1 MASRVYVLLD
11 ILENRAAATIQNLLN
26 TEGVVA
32 IEPLEGHPNYLLI
45 IEAPDREKLVESM
58 MPALSL
64 LERVTKDLRLLLIR
78 ENYPPSSV
86 LNTGN
91 LEPLSTPRPV
101 SVTPRVPVNSLV
113 S

>member
-1 MASRVYVLLD
+1 MTSRVYVLLD
-11 ILENRAAATIQNLLN
+11 ILENQAAATIQNLQR

-32 IEPLEGHPNYLLI
+32 IDALEGHPNFLLI
-45 IEAPDREKLVESM
+45 VEAPDRQKLVESM

-78 ENYPPSSV
+78 ENYQPSPV
-86 LNTGN
+86 FDTGN
-91 LEPLSTPRPV
+91 LESLSTLRPV